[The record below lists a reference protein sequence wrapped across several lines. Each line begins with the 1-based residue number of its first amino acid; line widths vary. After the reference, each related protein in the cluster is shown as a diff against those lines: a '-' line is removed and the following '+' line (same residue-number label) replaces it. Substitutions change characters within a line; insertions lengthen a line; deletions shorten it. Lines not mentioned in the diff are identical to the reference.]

1 VALRISA
8 IVPATNR
15 PSTLDACIAGIES
28 AADGPEELIVIEE
41 PGELGPAKA
50 RNVGASR
57 ASGDLLAFVDSDVAV
72 HHDAFTRIRAHFEAD
87 PGLTALFGSYDDEP
101 GAPRPR
107 LQLRKPA
114 PPPRA

>member
-57 ASGDLLAFVDSDVAV
+57 ASGDLLAFVDSDVSPCTMTPSRAFGRTDSAV
-72 HHDAFTRIRAHFEAD
+72 VIRYAA
-87 PGLTALFGSYDDEP
+87 
-101 GAPRPR
+101 
-107 LQLRKPA
+107 
-114 PPPRA
+114 RAAAIET